1 MFNLFNCL
9 VHFDFGG
16 IYRYIYTS
24 ICTTKWRGKFHGT
37 SRWRIS
43 RGSEIHEIGSSSKQ
57 RQCPL
62 LQLSFQS
69 LGTAHTLTSIIN
81 AILMF
86 LFFLDSSWLDI
97 NFIEIPSSK
106 CPPLHGVFKVRR
118 CSTCQNPG
126 APGRD
131 PSVTAH
137 RHVAPKPPPGD
148 LWRRSTQTCCIF
160 VGL

>member
-16 IYRYIYTS
+16 IYIYRYILAVTS
-24 ICTTKWRGKFHGT
+24 ICTTKWRSKFHGT

-69 LGTAHTLTSIIN
+69 FGTAHPLTSIIN
-81 AILMF
+81 TIFMF
-86 LFFLDSSWLDI
+86 LFFLDSSLVRKSI
-97 NFIEIPSSK
+97 IKTSSSAWCFYASTLLNVSK
-106 CPPLHGVFKVRR
+106 PRR
-118 CSTCQNPG
+118 TRSRSK
-126 APGRD
+126 RD
-131 PSVTAH
+131 SSQARCT
-137 RHVAPKPPPGD
+137 
-148 LWRRSTQTCCIF
+148 
-160 VGL
+160 